1 MKNSREKP
9 VVFVIGKEGANL
21 IFLETNL
28 VLCPY
33 KKKKKKKNPPFGDP
47 STEKKKNKRKNKS
60 SPSNSSHGYSFS
72 RSFRSALSSPLKTI
86 FFQITIT
93 CQ

>member
-28 VLCPY
+28 FLFQ
-33 KKKKKKKNPPFGDP
+33 KKKKKKKKKPTLWGPLHG
-47 STEKKKNKRKNKS
+47 EKEKQKEK
-60 SPSNSSHGYSFS
+60 
-72 RSFRSALSSPLKTI
+72 
-86 FFQITIT
+86 
-93 CQ
+93 

>member
-33 KKKKKKKNPPFGDP
+33 KKKKKKKKPTLWGPLHG
-47 STEKKKNKRKNKS
+47 EKEKQKEK
-60 SPSNSSHGYSFS
+60 
-72 RSFRSALSSPLKTI
+72 
-86 FFQITIT
+86 
-93 CQ
+93 

>member
-33 KKKKKKKNPPFGDP
+33 KKKKKKKPTLWGPLHG
-47 STEKKKNKRKNKS
+47 EKEKQKEK
-60 SPSNSSHGYSFS
+60 
-72 RSFRSALSSPLKTI
+72 
-86 FFQITIT
+86 
-93 CQ
+93 

>member
-33 KKKKKKKNPPFGDP
+33 KKIKIKNPPFGP
-47 STEKKKNKRKNKS
+47 LHGEKEKEREK
-60 SPSNSSHGYSFS
+60 
-72 RSFRSALSSPLKTI
+72 
-86 FFQITIT
+86 
-93 CQ
+93 